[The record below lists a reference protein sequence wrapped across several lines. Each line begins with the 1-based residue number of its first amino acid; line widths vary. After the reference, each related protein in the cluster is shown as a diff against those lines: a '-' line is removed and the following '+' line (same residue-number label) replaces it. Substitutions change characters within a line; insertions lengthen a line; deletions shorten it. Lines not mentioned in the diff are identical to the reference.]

1 MSPRLF
7 VGISPPDDVRDA
19 ICAFINTLKAHD
31 RGALR
36 VTSYDNLHLT
46 IKFIGETDERRIPD
60 IEDAL
65 SRIQFSP
72 FTLTVYGAGGFP
84 EITSDTPD
92 TRILWTGIRRSAP
105 LTRLAEMTEHELAV
119 KDFPRDTRPYI
130 PHFTIARARGN
141 ICDEVI
147 KCVQDNSDIVFGQFD
162 VDAIYLYKSESAP
175 EGVRYTKLSRYGLK
189 S

>member
-1 MSPRLF
+1 MNPRLF
-7 VGISPPDDVRDA
+7 IGISPPDDVRDA

-36 VTSYDNLHLT
+36 FTSHDNIHLT

-65 SRIQFSP
+65 ALIKLSP
-72 FTLTVYGAGGFP
+72 FTLTASGAGGFP
-84 EITSDTPD
+84 EISENTQ
-92 TRILWTGIRRSAP
+92 ILWTGVKRSAP
-105 LTRLAEMTEHELAV
+105 LTNLAEMTERALET
-119 KDFPRDTRPYI
+119 KDFPRDTRSYI

-147 KCVQDNSDIVFGQFD
+147 RCVHDNKDSVFGQFD
-162 VDAIYLYKSESAP
+162 ADANYLYKSESAP
-175 EGVRYTKLSRYGLK
+175 EGVRYTKLSRYELK

>member
-7 VGISPPDDVRDA
+7 VGISPPDDIRDA

-36 VTSYDNLHLT
+36 FVPPDNIHLT

-65 SRIQFSP
+65 SQIQISP
-72 FTLTVYGAGGFP
+72 FTLTAYGAGGFP
-84 EITSDTPD
+84 EISPDTHD

-105 LTRLAEMTEHELAV
+105 LTTLAEMTERALET
-119 KDFPRDTRPYI
+119 KDFPRDTRSYI
-130 PHFTIARARGN
+130 PHFTIARARGT

-147 KCVQDNSDIVFGQFD
+147 RCVQDNKDTVFGQFD
-162 VDAIYLYKSESAP
+162 ADAIYLYKSESAP
-175 EGVRYTKLSRYGLK
+175 EGVRYTKLSRHKLK